1 MDEKQKLMQMI
12 RKYDFALYELQLYLD
27 THLYSEKAHSLWN
40 RYQEMR
46 RKAVHTYVQ
55 KFGPITPDQ
64 TGEKEPWNWN
74 KGPWPWE
81 KEAN

>member
-1 MDEKQKLMQMI
+1 MGEQQQLMQMI

-27 THLYSEKAHSLWN
+27 THPNSVQALRLWKQD
-40 RYQEMR
+40 REMQQKLR
-46 RKAVHTYVQ
+46 HTYVQ
-55 KFGPITPDQ
+55 KFGPIQPDQ
-64 TGEKEPWNWN
+64 SDGSMPWSWN